1 MTEQE
6 RDARLEVIDRG
17 YYQRSSDYE
26 QRMEEIRE
34 RAQEKQ
40 DKGEDI
46 SAEIKEFEGLKNLE
60 DRNFEEWKENRQK
73 VWDEY
78 GKEHEAEQEMDYEQ
92 EK

>member
-6 RDARLEVIDRG
+6 RDARLETIDRG
-17 YYQRSSDYE
+17 YHQRSSDYE
-26 QRMEEIRE
+26 QRMDEIRE

-46 SAEIKEFEGLKNLE
+46 SAEVKEFEGLKSLQ

-78 GKEHEAEQEMDYEQ
+78 GKELEAEQEKDFER

>member
-1 MTEQE
+1 MTEKE
-6 RDARLEVIDRG
+6 RDEKLETINRG
-17 YYQRSSDYE
+17 YHQRASDYE
-26 QRMEEIRE
+26 QRMDEIRY

-46 SAEIKEFEGLKNLE
+46 SAEINEFEGLKNLA
-60 DRNFEEWKENRQK
+60 DRNFEEWKKNRQK

-78 GKEHEAEQEMDYEQ
+78 GKEREFEREKDYEQ